1 MEVFSIFFFNTSARY
16 HILLDR
22 SKKIPEYMLDYL
34 QGLGWS
40 RVEDEEGEE
49 HQSVL
54 GDHELGTAG
63 FYPLLVESLLHVD
76 LNLVREIVLLLFIFI
91 EEHCKVHI
99 MRYLIHSYINICIVC
114 FNTVI
119 WYFSI
124 IFYYF

>member
-1 MEVFSIFFFNTSARY
+1 
-16 HILLDR
+16 
-22 SKKIPEYMLDYL
+22 MLDYL

-63 FYPLLVESLLHVD
+63 FYPLLVESFLHVD

-99 MRYLIHSYINICIVC
+99 MRYLMHSYINICIVC
-114 FNTVI
+114 FNTEI